1 MLKSPSVL
9 VLQGCLFPTYLP
21 REPASVK
28 NEYATLGGNSD
39 FSGGHPL
46 AYSGGEMVC
55 STAWQ
60 GFFDVEE
67 NSDFYKYT
75 TG

>member
-1 MLKSPSVL
+1 MPL
-9 VLQGCLFPTYLP
+9 
-21 REPASVK
+21 
-28 NEYATLGGNSD
+28 LGGNSD
-39 FSGGHPL
+39 FAGGHPL

-60 GFFDVEE
+60 GFFDVDE
-67 NSDFYKYT
+67 NSDIYKYS